1 VTIWIP
7 RVVGLLTAL
16 YGVSAV
22 LKPSV
27 IARHGE
33 LAAPSDR
40 RSAVA
45 LLSVTIGIRDLVSGI
60 AIVLAPAGGVLLAA
74 LGARVVFDAGDAV
87 AFGRLLPTH
96 SARRK
101 VAAIALG
108 WGATSALAMIWAGG

>member
-1 VTIWIP
+1 MIWFP
-7 RVVGLLTAL
+7 RIVGLLTAV

-22 LKPSV
+22 LKPDV

-33 LAAPSDR
+33 LAEPSDR

-74 LGARVVFDAGDAV
+74 LGARVAFDAGDA
-87 AFGRLLPTH
+87 ASFGRLLPTRF
-96 SARRK
+96 ARRK
-101 VAAIALG
+101 VAAIAVG
-108 WGATSALAMIWAGG
+108 WGAISALSMIWAGG

>member
-1 VTIWIP
+1 MIWIP
-7 RVVGLLTAL
+7 RIVGLLTAV

-22 LKPSV
+22 LKPDV

-74 LGARVVFDAGDAV
+74 LGARVAFDAGDAA
-87 AFGRLLPTH
+87 AFGNLLPTRI
-96 SARRK
+96 ARRK
-101 VAAIALG
+101 AAAIAVG
-108 WGATSALAMIWAGG
+108 WGAISALAMIWAGG